1 MSGRS
6 HSKLQRFIFSGFFC
20 LAVALFQV
28 RESVAQV
35 PPSND
40 LEKAISFLQQIDPA
54 KVKLDDQEKVAKE
67 INAAWS
73 TIQKAGPAGSARL
86 KQEITRPGQSD
97 YFRLNGAALVWAIG
111 GLGEAEFI
119 AGVWRRTRL
128 SAQSN
133 YVFYTA
139 FHAAIQQDPRAL
151 PMLNT
156 VLANDEFQIYVG
168 LHAMRVTWPLTMDF
182 IWGAYG
188 PKGLAELQKT
198 IDSADHDVA
207 TRSALRLLSKSQYLP
222 AYERT
227 KVLATTRSGPVK
239 YSAVQALG
247 LYGHPDD
254 FEFLM
259 SGLSSK
265 DPAEVWAH
273 LFALYEF
280 EDLRAVPEIIPF
292 LQSTDQAI
300 RWEALSVLRHLM
312 TPASFAALRKHA
324 TSAASQEERERV
336 DRVVT
341 LFFERMKLQPRG
353 YDRMST
359 TEKER
364 LTASYRQLYEDEDQL
379 QRGERPMTRAAF
391 RAAALR
397 WREKG
402 RLQSA
407 DGDSIAV
414 REILSAA
421 TADDIELLLDVRAKV
436 YRRLSDECL
445 YEVERIDN
453 AVKFLGRSRYRTIPA
468 STVKAELKKK

>member
-1 MSGRS
+1 
-6 HSKLQRFIFSGFFC
+6 
-20 LAVALFQV
+20 
-28 RESVAQV
+28 
-35 PPSND
+35 
-40 LEKAISFLQQIDPA
+40 
-54 KVKLDDQEKVAKE
+54 
-67 INAAWS
+67 
-73 TIQKAGPAGSARL
+73 
-86 KQEITRPGQSD
+86 
-97 YFRLNGAALVWAIG
+97 
-111 GLGEAEFI
+111 
-119 AGVWRRTRL
+119 
-128 SAQSN
+128 
-133 YVFYTA
+133 VFYTA
-139 FHAAIQQDPRAL
+139 FQAAMQQDPRAL
-151 PMLNT
+151 SMLKT

-188 PKGLAELQKT
+188 PKGLAELQK
-198 IDSADHDVA
+198 IIYSADHDVA

-239 YSAVQALG
+239 YAAVQALG
-247 LYGHPDD
+247 LFGHPDD
-254 FEFLM
+254 FEFLL
-259 SGLSSK
+259 SGLRSK

-292 LQSTDQAI
+292 LNSPDQAI

-312 TPASFAALRKHA
+312 TPDSLAALRKHA

-336 DRVVT
+336 ERVVT

-379 QRGERPMTRAAF
+379 QKGERPMTRAAF

-397 WREKG
+397 WKEKS
-402 RLQSA
+402 RLESA
-407 DGDSIAV
+407 DGDSVQV
-414 REILSAA
+414 REILSVA

-445 YEVERIDN
+445 YEIQRIDE
-453 AVKFLGRSRYRTIPA
+453 AVKFLGRTRYRTIPA
-468 STVKAELKKK
+468 STSKAELKKK